1 MEGKG
6 VIIEG
11 WTYPT
16 ITNLSNF
23 KSLADIKQLYDAI
36 RDGTCKAVKLSQQ
49 EWNSRI
55 ASNCMRMAMGED
67 VYPDT
72 LYNQKSL
79 GKRKA
84 KDIAEEEE
92 GGRRRGG
99 GGGGVD
105 NLGYL
110 VVADQ

>member
-1 MEGKG
+1 M
-6 VIIEG
+6 
-11 WTYPT
+11 
-16 ITNLSNF
+16 NLSNF

-36 RDGTCKAVKLSQQ
+36 CNGTCKAVKLSQQ
-49 EWNSRI
+49 EWNSCI
-55 ASNCMRMAMGED
+55 ASNCMRMAMGKD

-79 GKRKA
+79 GKQKA
-84 KDIAEEEE
+84 KDISW
-92 GGRRRGG
+92 GGGGG

-110 VVADQ
+110 VVANQ